1 MKELLQRLSALDE
14 GASAALKI
22 ITFFDTLLSQR
33 AGLEPFVRGAA
44 VLSGWPAGF
53 GHPVHQLWIRVDPS
67 GHALPPVSD
76 LASIAHWPHLEFN
89 DGSGAIVWIE
99 RDGEPNGN
107 DSLTLERLAA
117 GLRLT
122 LERVSPMDL
131 DDAGALEILLS
142 PTSTDDVRRKAARRL
157 RLPADRALRVVAAPP
172 DVVAPEGMR
181 STLVDS
187 PVGTVLVGVVEARS
201 TARPEHGGVGSAVSL
216 RGVPTSWRE
225 ALLAVR
231 MSTHLWPVVD
241 WDELGVLGPM
251 LAASESAEVE
261 PPDVERVA
269 AVLQEPWG
277 LETLDAL
284 TVADS
289 HRGAAHVL
297 GLHHST
303 VQARVA
309 QVEHELGFGVSS
321 PPGRFRLALA
331 LRLYQVRHVRFPHSG
346 AS

>member
-53 GHPVHQLWIRVDPS
+53 GHPLHQLWIRVDS
-67 GHALPPVSD
+67 AGHVLPPVQD
-76 LASIAHWPHLEFN
+76 LTSVGDWPHLEFD
-89 DGSGAIVWIE
+89 DGSGAVVWIE
-99 RDGEPNGN
+99 REGEPNAN

-142 PTSTDDVRRKAARRL
+142 TTSTDDVRRKAARRL
-157 RLPADRALRVVAAPP
+157 RLPTDRALRVIAAPP
-172 DVVAPEGMR
+172 DVPAPAGMR

-187 PVGTVLVGVVEARS
+187 AVGTVLVGVIEARS
-201 TARPEHGGVGSAVSL
+201 PTRPSLGGVGSAVPL
-216 RGVPTSWRE
+216 RGVPTSWQE

-231 MSTHLWPVVD
+231 MATPLWPVVD
-241 WDELGVLGPM
+241 WEQLGVLGPM
-251 LAASESAEVE
+251 LAASEAAEAE
-261 PPDVERVA
+261 PVDVAHVGTLLR
-269 AVLQEPWG
+269 EPWG

-309 QVEHELGFGVSS
+309 QVVDELGFDVGA
-321 PPGRFRLALA
+321 PAGRLRLALA
-331 LRLYQVRHVRFPHSG
+331 LRLYQTRHVRFPLDG

>member
-53 GHPVHQLWIRVDPS
+53 GHPLHQLWIRVDPA
-67 GHALPPVSD
+67 GHALPPICD
-76 LASIAHWPHLEFN
+76 LASVADWPHLEFD
-89 DGSGAIVWIE
+89 DGSGAMVWIE
-99 RDGEPNGN
+99 RGGEPNGN

-142 PTSTDDVRRKAARRL
+142 TTSTDDVRRKAARRL
-157 RLPADRALRVVAAPP
+157 RLPTDRALRAVAAPP
-172 DVVAPEGMR
+172 DVPAPAGMR
-181 STLVDS
+181 STLIDS
-187 PVGTVLVGVVEARS
+187 AVGTVLVGVIEARS
-201 TARPEHGGVGSAVSL
+201 TIRPGRGGVGSAVSL
-216 RGVPTSWRE
+216 RGVPTSWQE

-231 MSTHLWPVVD
+231 IATPLWPVVD
-241 WDELGVLGPM
+241 WDQLGVLGPM
-251 LAASESAEVE
+251 LAASEAADSE
-261 PPDVERVA
+261 PPDLVHVA
-269 AVLQEPWG
+269 AVLREPWG

-284 TVADS
+284 AGADS

-309 QVEHELGFGVSS
+309 QVENELGFEVG
-321 PPGRFRLALA
+321 PPAGRLRLALA
-331 LRLYQVRHVRFPHSG
+331 LRLYQARHVRFPHSG